1 MFLKISLAV
10 IGTDTKILTHSCAKK
25 VIFQSPHGL
34 SMFCCS
40 HFYLIYDYVCVA
52 NVNDEWVERRA
63 ADVMLKESPSHFNIF
78 TSSP

>member
-25 VIFQSPHGL
+25 VIFQSLHGL

-63 ADVMLKESPSHFNIF
+63 ADVMLMGESIAL
-78 TSSP
+78 